1 MKRMTSVFSALLLAT
16 LCTTTALAAE
26 HSIPCK
32 TLPTTVQAKSK
43 DAVGNATVRNCVK
56 DVSDG
61 KTTYELET
69 MLDGRS
75 KDITFDSDGTVLE
88 VEQQVDAASL
98 PASVASA
105 FHKAAE
111 GGSMGKIESLTRG
124 DKIVSYEGVVT
135 RLGKRSEIAFRPDG
149 ASMKAD

>member
-1 MKRMTSVFSALLLAT
+1 MKSVMLVFSSLLLAG
-16 LCTTTALAAE
+16 LCTTTALATE

-32 TLPTTVQAKSK
+32 TLPTAVQAKSK
-43 DAVGNATVRNCVK
+43 DAVGTGTVHNCVK
-56 DVSDG
+56 DVSGG

-88 VEQQVDAASL
+88 IEQQVDAASL

-105 FHKAAE
+105 FHRAAE
-111 GGSMGKIESLTRG
+111 GGSLGKIESLTRG

-135 RLGKRSEIAFRPDG
+135 RNGKRSEIAFRPDG

>member
-1 MKRMTSVFSALLLAT
+1 MKSVMLVFSSLLLAG
-16 LCTTTALAAE
+16 LCTTTAMAAE
-26 HSIPCK
+26 HSVPCK
-32 TLPTTVQAKSK
+32 TLPAAVQTKSK
-43 DAVGNATVRNCVK
+43 DVVGTGTVHNCVK
-56 DVSDG
+56 DVSGG
-61 KTTYELET
+61 KTTYEMET

-88 VEQQVDAASL
+88 IEQQVDAGSL

-105 FHKAAE
+105 FHRAAE
-111 GGSMGKIESLTRG
+111 GGSLGKIESLTRG

-135 RLGKRSEIAFRPDG
+135 RNGKRSEIAFHPDG